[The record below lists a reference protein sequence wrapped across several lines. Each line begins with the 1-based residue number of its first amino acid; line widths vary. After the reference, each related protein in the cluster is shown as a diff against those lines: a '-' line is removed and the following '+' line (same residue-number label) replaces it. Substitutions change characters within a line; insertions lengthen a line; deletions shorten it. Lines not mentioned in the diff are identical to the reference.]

1 MAKIHRT
8 TRLPRPKL
16 MRNRW
21 RVTVHDTEYIYSPT
35 STSDSMDVAIPAFQR
50 WIEELTVKVP
60 FGVMVRAGSWDGTAI
75 SGAATFD
82 VKLYGGFDSIT
93 GRYTMLA
100 PALIPVFEVVGGTES
115 GGVDNIQHAGAT
127 YSMWDVKLW
136 SSIGQ
141 TPKAPYTPT
150 AWDLLAG
157 EFFCLSYGSCD
168 MEYSDVYVDNTLDHV
183 PMNLELV
190 RSSVNVELRTFASTE
205 WDVQINDAPFSYK
218 PNAAV
223 ATSIED
229 SSLQFQKW
237 LQVLDSDDSVKL
249 EIQVADRVV
258 DSETKTAKLSL
269 RLFGSFDDD
278 FYQGW
283 DLFANE
289 LACFATSC
297 DLEYADVVSPFLD
310 LHIPTSLN
318 IAEQKGIVSLRTYAD
333 TTWNMRLNNEWLSYS
348 PDSSDPMTIYDAAAA
363 LYDWIEAQLTQSPY
377 DLVVERDQPKID
389 SGSGAATMRMGFHGL
404 PAAYGELVA
413 PPWLIPRFEATGGT
427 TGGGDTGLPVAEDNV
442 TPWEIALWVQ
452 HIYNSAE
459 QVHEM
464 R

>member
-1 MAKIHRT
+1 
-8 TRLPRPKL
+8 
-16 MRNRW
+16 
-21 RVTVHDTEYIYSPT
+21 
-35 STSDSMDVAIPAFQR
+35 MDVAIPAFQR

-141 TPKAPYTPT
+141 TPKYDKFLDILEVGLGAATAPTPSSTVASPTQTISSTDSCRKCSSALARCQSDPGCLSLTRDSLVPLLTSSQNGPPISVGTTIVDDYGTAAFRGDFYPQMVLLRYRAPYTPT

-205 WDVQINDAPFSYK
+205 WDVQINDALFSYK

-278 FYQGW
+278 FYQY
-283 DLFANE
+283 L
-289 LACFATSC
+289 
-297 DLEYADVVSPFLD
+297 
-310 LHIPTSLN
+310 
-318 IAEQKGIVSLRTYAD
+318 
-333 TTWNMRLNNEWLSYS
+333 MRLG
-348 PDSSDPMTIYDAAAA
+348 
-363 LYDWIEAQLTQSPY
+363 
-377 DLVVERDQPKID
+377 LVRE
-389 SGSGAATMRMGFHGL
+389 
-404 PAAYGELVA
+404 
-413 PPWLIPRFEATGGT
+413 
-427 TGGGDTGLPVAEDNV
+427 
-442 TPWEIALWVQ
+442 
-452 HIYNSAE
+452 
-459 QVHEM
+459 
-464 R
+464 